1 MTTTRALIR
10 SRSARPGTL
19 AQIVTDVNRDLTQ
32 DINETGRF
40 VTLIYLMVD
49 TQTHR
54 VKWVRAGHDAA
65 LLYDPTNDKFEDL
78 YGSGLALGWDE
89 NYQYEENEHADLEV
103 GQIIFLGTDGIWE
116 TFDKDGNPFG
126 KDPIK
131 DIIRQ
136 KAAAS
141 ADEIINEIL
150 TALRRFRQ
158 GNEPEDDVTLVVI
171 KIVED

>member
-1 MTTTRALIR
+1 
-10 SRSARPGTL
+10 
-19 AQIVTDVNRDLTQ
+19 
-32 DINETGRF
+32 
-40 VTLIYLMVD
+40 MVD
-49 TQTHR
+49 LQYHR

-65 LLYDPTNDKFEDL
+65 ILYDPATDGFEDL

-89 NYQYEENEHADLEV
+89 NYQYEENVHTDLTT

-116 TFDKDGNPFG
+116 TFDKNGNPFG
-126 KDPIK
+126 KEPIK

-136 KAAAS
+136 KATAS
-141 ADEIINEIL
+141 ADQIMNEIL

-158 GNEPEDDVTLVVI
+158 GKEPEDDVTLVVI